1 MGVAA
6 WLDWPTRSCR
16 SAEADAMVPGR
27 QHLDAMRTT
36 LTIDDGLLRQ
46 LRQKA
51 LNSGKTNLRL
61 WSVVLGLVRISTQP
75 RQPHL

>member
-1 MGVAA
+1 
-6 WLDWPTRSCR
+6 
-16 SAEADAMVPGR
+16 
-27 QHLDAMRTT
+27 MRTR
-36 LTIDDGLLRQ
+36 LTIDDGL